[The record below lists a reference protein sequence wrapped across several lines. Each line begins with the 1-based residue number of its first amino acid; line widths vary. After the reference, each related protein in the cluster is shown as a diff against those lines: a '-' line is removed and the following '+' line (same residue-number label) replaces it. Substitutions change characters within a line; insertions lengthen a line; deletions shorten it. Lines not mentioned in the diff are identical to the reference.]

1 MAVNTKT
8 RTHLA
13 VIAVVI
19 IGLLTITGLIAFN
32 DDLGINKLK
41 SALNGSSD
49 GTNSYSTLVSTLKDA
64 ATAVC
69 DATDTGCL
77 AQVKD
82 FNDKMDALS
91 LDKDGSMGLVQ
102 PGYMLRHYFEHLK
115 DEANFSIEN
124 NTAQGHF
131 ESAFTA
137 LKLRVDAFTYMDRV
151 SSAVTA
157 IFSLLI
163 IYLVV
168 ILLETY
174 KRQQDGETVFKSAG
188 FQSFLYWLTH
198 LHVFVILILT
208 IFVFNAAYSSDFF
221 VEQIEDICYPDPVAP
236 ALTNDPQCLEDGIK
250 TIHDHI
256 WFLMWTLFVF
266 SVAYVSS
273 HFTLRHGPED
283 TFSDAVLHV
292 MQDKQTM
299 VNASRA
305 SGVGTRTAKKIVNYV
320 PLQSVHR

>member
-1 MAVNTKT
+1 MAINTKT
-8 RTHLA
+8 WNHLA
-13 VIAVVI
+13 VITVVI
-19 IGLLTITGLIAFN
+19 VGLLTITGLIAFN

-41 SALNGSSD
+41 SSLNGSSD

-64 ATAVC
+64 ATDVC

-82 FNDKMDALS
+82 FNDKMNALK

-115 DEANFSIEN
+115 DEANFNKN
-124 NTAQGHF
+124 NSDTRAF
-131 ESAFTA
+131 EAAFTA
-137 LKLRVDAFTYMDRV
+137 LKVRVDAFTYMDRV

-168 ILLETY
+168 ILGETY
-174 KRQQDGETVFKSAG
+174 KRLQDGDNMFKRAPT
-188 FQSFLYWLTH
+188 QSVLYWFTH

-221 VEQIEDICYPDPVAP
+221 VEQIEDICYPNAVAP

-292 MQDKQTM
+292 MQGSTKL
-299 VNASRA
+299 VASRA

>member
-1 MAVNTKT
+1 MAINTKT
-8 RTHLA
+8 RVHLGG
-13 VIAVVI
+13 IAVVI
-19 IGLLTITGLIAFN
+19 LGLLIISGLISFN

-49 GTNSYSTLVSTLKDA
+49 PTNSYSSLVSTLKDE

-69 DATDTGCL
+69 NGDTGCL
-77 AQVKD
+77 AKVKD
-82 FNDKMDALS
+82 FNEKMDALS

-102 PGYMLRHYFEHLK
+102 PGYVLRNYFEHLS
-115 DEANFSIEN
+115 DEANFNVSHS
-124 NTAQGHF
+124 TF
-131 ESAFTA
+131 EAAFTA
-137 LKLRVDAFTYMDRV
+137 LKKRVDAFTYMDRV

-174 KRQQDGETVFKSAG
+174 MRRKDGENMFKTSAG
-188 FQSFLYWLTH
+188 LQSFLYWVTH
-198 LHVFVILILT
+198 LHVFVILILA
-208 IFVFNAAYSSDFF
+208 IFAMNAAYSSDFF
-221 VEQIEDICYPDPVAP
+221 VEQIEDICYPNPNVTSLD
-236 ALTNDPQCLEDGIK
+236 NDPQCLKDGIK
-250 TIHDHI
+250 HIHDHI

-283 TFSDAVLHV
+283 SFSDSVLHV
-292 MQDKQTM
+292 MQGTTQLI
-299 VNASRA
+299 ASRA